1 MAEGWVKLH
10 RSMLDSPIF
19 SNAELL
25 RLWVYLLMHAAHTE
39 ADIMVGNQMIHLK
52 PGQLVT
58 GRKKISRDLGL
69 DESKIRRLINKLELA
84 ENVTI
89 TPTNKFTL
97 VTIANW
103 DFFQGREEKAT
114 SKTADN
120 RPTNDQQ
127 MTTNKNEKNYKKSFS
142 PDGEAYRC
150 ALFLAKNIHQRLPK
164 SKPTTEATLQKWADQ
179 MDKLHRLD
187 GYSWETIAEVLDFSQ
202 RDEFWGTVILSAGK
216 FRKQFTQLMARLEGV
231 RQNAS

>member
-1 MAEGWVKLH
+1 MADGWIKLH

-25 RLWVYLLMHAAHTE
+25 RLWVYLLMHAAYTE
-39 ADIMVGNQMIHLK
+39 VDVMVGNQMIHLK

-84 ENVTI
+84 GNVTI

-97 VTIANW
+97 VTIENW
-103 DFFQGREEKAT
+103 DFFQGGEQKAAN
-114 SKTADN
+114 KTADN
-120 RPTNDQQ
+120 RPTDDQQ
-127 MTTNKNEKNYKKSFS
+127 MTTNKKDKKDKKSFS
-142 PDGEAYRC
+142 PDGEAYRH
-150 ALFLAKNIHQRLPK
+150 AVFLANEIHRRLPK
-164 SKPTTEATLQKWADQ
+164 SKPQTEATLQKWADQ

>member
-25 RLWVYLLMHAAHTE
+25 RLWVYLLMHAAYTE
-39 ADIMVGNQMIHLK
+39 VDVMVGNQMIHLK

-69 DESKIRRLINKLELA
+69 DESKIRRLIDKLEFA
-84 ENVTI
+84 GNVTI

-97 VTIANW
+97 VTIENW
-103 DFFQGREEKAT
+103 YFFQGGEQKAAN
-114 SKTADN
+114 KTADN
-120 RPTNDQQ
+120 RPTDDQQ
-127 MTTNKNEKNYKKSFS
+127 MTTNKKDKKDKKSFS

-150 ALFLAKNIHQRLPK
+150 ASFLANEIRKRLPK
-164 SKPTTEATLQKWADQ
+164 AKPQTEAALQKWADQ

-187 GYSWETIAEVLDFSQ
+187 GYSWESIAEVLDFSQ
-202 RDEFWGTVILSAGK
+202 RDAFWSTVILSAGK
-216 FRKQFTQLMARLEGV
+216 FRKQFTQLMAKAEGV
-231 RQNAS
+231 KRNA